1 LLNFKFRLQKYKKW
15 FGKLL
20 LYDIFDKSIF
30 NTLINKN
37 MPITANYPDRK
48 SWLKI
53 PENSDFPIQNIPF
66 GVFIT
71 KEDIITI
78 GTRIGDYVIDLGA
91 LQKLNYFEGI
101 DLTDDMF
108 MQDTLNDFISDGKKT
123 WRLVRNRI
131 ADIFD
136 ANNTKLKSNKQHLDL
151 VIFKIDEVEMQ
162 LPVQIGDYTDFYS
175 SKEHATNVGMMFRD
189 PANALLPNWLHIPV
203 GYHGRSSTIVP
214 SGIPVHRP
222 MGQTLP
228 DGEKSPV
235 FGPSRSIDFEL
246 EMGFITTDANVMGE
260 NIPVHEAE
268 DYIFGMVLLNDWSA
282 RDIQKWEYV
291 PLGPFLAKNF
301 ATSISPWIVTMDALE
316 PFRTKGPKQD
326 PTPLPYLQ
334 QKGKNAF
341 DIHLEVAIAP
351 ENAEAKVVSK
361 SNFKYMYWSM
371 SQQLAHHTSNGCRVN
386 SGDMMG
392 SGTISGS
399 EKDSFGS
406 MLELTWGGKNP
417 ITMADGS
424 ERKFINDN
432 DTVIMKGFCKNNEVR
447 IGFGEVSSKLL
458 PPFVRK

>member
-1 LLNFKFRLQKYKKW
+1 
-15 FGKLL
+15 
-20 LYDIFDKSIF
+20 
-30 NTLINKN
+30 
-37 MPITANYPDRK
+37 MPNTANDPSRK
-48 SWLKI
+48 SWI
-53 PENSDFPIQNIPF
+53 PVPENSDFPIQNIPF
-66 GVFIT
+66 GVFLT
-71 KEDIITI
+71 KEDVVTI
-78 GTRIGDYVIDLGA
+78 GTRIGDSAIDMGA
-91 LQKLNYFEGI
+91 LQQLGYFEGI
-101 DLTDDMF
+101 ELTDDMF

-123 WRLVRNRI
+123 WRLVRNRL
-131 ADIFD
+131 ADLFD
-136 ANNTKLKSNKQHLDL
+136 VNNPKLRDNKEHRDV
-151 VIFKIDEVEMQ
+151 VIFNISDIEML

-175 SKEHATNVGMMFRD
+175 SKEHATNVGKMFRD

-228 DGEKSPV
+228 NGETTPV
-235 FGPSRSIDFEL
+235 FGPSRLVDFEL
-246 EMGFITTDANVMGE
+246 ETAFITTDANIMGE
-260 NIPVHEAE
+260 NIPINEAE

-301 ATSISPWIVTMDALE
+301 ASSISPWIVTMDALE
-316 PFRTKGPKQD
+316 AFRVKGPKQE

-334 QKGKNAF
+334 QKGKHAY
-341 DIHLEVAIAP
+341 DINLEVYIEP
-351 ENAEAKVVSK
+351 EHASPTLVSK

-371 SQQLAHHTSNGCRVN
+371 CQQLTHHTSNGCRVN

-392 SGTISGS
+392 SGTISGPT
-399 EKDSFGS
+399 EDSFGS
-406 MLELTWGGKNP
+406 MLELTWGGQKP
-417 ITMADGS
+417 IKMSDGT

-432 DTVIMKGFCKNNEVR
+432 DTVIMKGYCQNGSVR

>member
-1 LLNFKFRLQKYKKW
+1 
-15 FGKLL
+15 
-20 LYDIFDKSIF
+20 
-30 NTLINKN
+30 
-37 MPITANYPDRK
+37 MPNLANDPSRK
-48 SWLKI
+48 SWI
-53 PENSDFPIQNIPF
+53 TVPENSDFPIQNIPF
-66 GVFIT
+66 GVFLT
-71 KEDIITI
+71 KEDVITI
-78 GTRIGDYVIDLGA
+78 GTRIGDSAIDMGA
-91 LQKLNYFEGI
+91 LQQLGYFEGI
-101 DLTDDMF
+101 ELTDDMF

-123 WRLVRNRI
+123 WRLVRNRL
-131 ADIFD
+131 ADLFD
-136 ANNTKLKSNKQHLDL
+136 EKNPKLRDNKEHREF
-151 VIFKIDEVEMQ
+151 VIFNISDIEML

-175 SKEHATNVGMMFRD
+175 SKEHATNVGKMFRD

-228 DGEKSPV
+228 NGETTPV
-235 FGPSRSIDFEL
+235 FGPSRLVDFEL
-246 EMGFITTDANVMGE
+246 ETAFITTDANIMGE
-260 NIPVHEAE
+260 NIPINEAE

-301 ATSISPWIVTMDALE
+301 ASSISPWIVTMDALE
-316 PFRTKGPKQD
+316 AFRVKGPKQE

-334 QKGKNAF
+334 QKGKHAY
-341 DIHLEVAIAP
+341 DINLEVYIEP
-351 ENAEAKVVSK
+351 ENAEATLVSK

-371 SQQLAHHTSNGCRVN
+371 CQQLTHHTSNGCRVN

-399 EKDSFGS
+399 TEDSLGS
-406 MLELTWGGKNP
+406 MLELTWSGQKPLTLN
-417 ITMADGS
+417 DGS

-432 DTVIMKGFCKNNEVR
+432 DTVIMKGYCQNSSVR